1 MGNIVQCTLACA
13 ALHYT
18 LYTHAHMLSGLYE
31 TSSVRKVRL
40 QHTDVT
46 VAAAAAAA
54 AAAVVVGSLAGTAY
68 DWFKNALMRCSS

>member
-54 AAAVVVGSLAGTAY
+54 AVVVVVGSLAGTAY